1 MDREKFKTLVIS
13 KENPLVRLAILEAS
27 ISELNHK
34 IQICEGQQK
43 YWSDR
48 EDAWKQQIAKKYEYH
63 KLLSAEVEIILNES

>member
-27 ISELNHK
+27 ISEK
-34 IQICEGQQK
+34 IQISEGQQK